1 MKTKALLYAGLLAT
15 TAVWGGS
22 FVVMKDSLERQD
34 VYSFLASR
42 FILAALFMFL
52 YRPNSLKGLDRKFI
66 LRATLA
72 GLLTGSGFIFQT
84 FGLTKATVSNTGFI
98 TGLYLVFTPLI
109 AWVIL
114 KKHVVKIQWL
124 AVVVATIGL
133 YLIAYNGISIGIG
146 EILVLISAILFAA
159 QIVAISEWSDGKNAY
174 ELTLI
179 QIIVSSIIFLLLTVK
194 DGYQLPPDGSVWSAV
209 LFTAF
214 FATFLGFLIQVKAQ
228 SMMSA
233 TAAGVLLAMEV
244 PFALVFGLYFD
255 NDPLTLRIISGGTLV
270 MAAMAMVIWSDNRKN
285 NYGDSK

>member
-1 MKTKALLYAGLLAT
+1 LKTKALLYAGLLAT

-72 GLLTGSGFIFQT
+72 GLLVGSGFIFQT

-124 AVVVATIGL
+124 AVAVATIGL

-174 ELTLI
+174 ALTLI
-179 QIIVSSIIFLLLTVK
+179 QILVSSIIFLLLTVK
-194 DGYQLPPDGSVWSAV
+194 DGYQLPPDGSVWLAV